1 MRKGKSKKIAS
12 PLSEEQ
18 RKLFSKLRN
27 KKMKDWETFSDP
39 DYISIWK
46 SVIEKYPET
55 AHFIYE
61 LIQNADDASAT
72 EVRIFLRKD

>member
-46 SVIEKYPET
+46 SVIEKYPEMEE
-55 AHFIYE
+55 Y
-61 LIQNADDASAT
+61 LR
-72 EVRIFLRKD
+72 EV